1 LLVQS
6 DNTVLNSTGNH
17 FTILYFDA
25 NSQQIGLF
33 IFNKFSR
40 QITISC

>member
-1 LLVQS
+1 M
-6 DNTVLNSTGNH
+6 
-17 FTILYFDA
+17 
-25 NSQQIGLF
+25 IGLF